1 MENNLVKVL
10 LWGQEVGVMYWD
22 IATHRAIFE
31 YSPVFLRTGVDL
43 APLTL
48 SIKSIAAKKPTFGN
62 KEKLYQGLPPFIAD
76 SLPDKWGNRVFEYW
90 AKMRGIKSS
99 DITPVDKLSFIGSR
113 GMGALQFEPAV
124 ELQDDTT
131 DIQIHELYA
140 LAQRIFDERA
150 EVSVLPEESI
160 TMQRLYAVGTSA
172 GGQHPKA
179 IVAINTKT
187 GEIRSGQLEW
197 PSEYKY
203 YILKFAENTDFP
215 HTQVEMAYYNMA
227 IAMGVDMM
235 PSQLK
240 KVDGQYHFLT
250 ERYDRQKGE
259 RIHTQTLAAMSETA
273 CSYEDLMAVA
283 RRLGVSQTEQEQLFK
298 RMVMN
303 VMGGNVDDHTKNF
316 SFMLP
321 QNGEWQITPAYDVTF
336 TVDLNAMPYANY
348 HQLSVRGK
356 VDGITENDLLAF
368 AQENS
373 IKNAATTIDEVAS
386 VLSECWTYLTNAGV
400 SRYWAD
406 RMEAYIAELLP
417 ERYRVGMKHHWPTV
431 VSEYICENG
440 VILQDVSLR
449 ETRDGELM
457 LTAVVGGEEKRHLIA
472 KKSMVFQEIQQNGW
486 IHLSEKELL
495 KYALAC
501 RLAEH

>member
-22 IATHRAIFE
+22 ASASRAIFE
-31 YSPVFLRTGVDL
+31 YSPDYLRMGVDI
-43 APLTL
+43 APLTC
-48 SIKSIAAKKPTFGN
+48 SIQSIAAKKPILGN
-62 KEKLYQGLPPFIAD
+62 KEKIYQGLPPFIAD
-76 SLPDKWGNRVFEYW
+76 SLPDRWGNRVFEYW

-124 ELQDDTT
+124 ELQDDTN

-150 EVSVLPEESI
+150 EVSVLPEESM

-179 IVAINTKT
+179 ILAIHTQT
-187 GEIRSGQLEW
+187 DEIRSGQLDW
-197 PSEYKY
+197 PKEYKY

-227 IAMGVDMM
+227 IAMGVNMM

-240 KVDGQYHFLT
+240 WIGGQYHFLT
-250 ERYDRQKGE
+250 ERYDRQNGE

-273 CSYEDLMAVA
+273 CSYEDLMTVA
-283 RRLGVSQTEQEQLFK
+283 RRLGVSQMEQEQLFR

-303 VMGGNVDDHTKNF
+303 VLGGNVDDHSKNF
-316 SFMLP
+316 AFMLP
-321 QNGEWQITPAYDVTF
+321 RNGGWQITPAYDVTF
-336 TVDLNAMPYANY
+336 TVDMKAMPYANY
-348 HQLSVRGK
+348 HQLSMRGK
-356 VDGITENDLLAF
+356 VANITEEDLLAF
-368 AQENS
+368 AKENS
-373 IKNAATTIDEVAS
+373 IKNATGVIDDVAN
-386 VLSECWTYLTNAGV
+386 VLSACWTYLMDAGV

-406 RMEAYIAELLP
+406 KIEAYISELLP
-417 ERYRVGMKHHWPTV
+417 ERYRTKCMHHVPTM
-431 VSEYICENG
+431 VSEYRSENG
-440 VILQDVSLR
+440 VLLQDISLH
-449 ETRDGELM
+449 ETRNGELM
-457 LTAVVGGEEKRHLIA
+457 LTAIIDGKGKRHLLD
-472 KKSMVFQEIQQNGW
+472 KKSKTFQDIQQKGW
-486 IHLSEKELL
+486 IHLSQGDLL
-495 KYALAC
+495 KYILET
-501 RLAEH
+501 LKL